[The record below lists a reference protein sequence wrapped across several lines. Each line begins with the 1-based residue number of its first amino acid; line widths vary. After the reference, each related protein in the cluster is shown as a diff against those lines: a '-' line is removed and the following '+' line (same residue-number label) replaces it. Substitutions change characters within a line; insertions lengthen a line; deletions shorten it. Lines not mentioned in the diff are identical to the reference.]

1 MIYSTDILDA
11 KNILNN
17 IYKTLINEGGVKVN
31 PKLIEIQKV
40 IKVCELLVCKIE
52 QVGDVSTD
60 DETYKEYQKLVL
72 DFCRKYE
79 IKKNKTGN
87 YRNIYNIID
96 KYYWSGNRAS
106 SVNIGEA
113 KIIYEAVTKLKYEM
127 FPNVYEKI
135 FISHREVDKK
145 QVAAFM
151 DLLYAIGIPR
161 PSTGEESTIFCSSH
175 PAAYIENGK
184 MIDEE
189 IIKQFYDHRNT
200 LFILWYTDNYF
211 ESQACLNEMGAI
223 WVMKKEYQEI
233 LAPNFDRNKVGGLLP
248 PMKMNFYADDKY
260 RLNILKEQLEKM
272 FYLKPISI
280 NLWESEREK
289 FINRINENALIDGC

>member
-1 MIYSTDILDA
+1 MNTQL
-11 KNILNN
+11 
-17 IYKTLINEGGVKVN
+17 T
-31 PKLIEIQKV
+31 EIQTIINLCEKMVEKTDQNQFIYTNDYLYMQYKV
-40 IKVCELLVCKIE
+40 LISAFCSKYNIKYIP
-52 QVGDVSTD
+52 
-60 DETYKEYQKLVL
+60 
-72 DFCRKYE
+72 
-79 IKKNKTGN
+79 TGN
-87 YRNIYNIID
+87 YMMIYAILD
-96 KYYWSGNRAS
+96 KYYWDKP
-106 SVNIGEA
+106 NISTVEPREA
-113 KIIYEAVTKLKYEM
+113 RVILETVIKLKYEM

-135 FISHREVDKK
+135 FISHRETDKE

-161 PSTGEESTIFCSSH
+161 PHMGEESTIFCSSH

-248 PMKMNFYADDKY
+248 PMKINFCANDKY

-272 FYLKPISI
+272 FYLKPISA

-289 FINRINENALIDGC
+289 FIGRINENSLNK